1 MSKTHSFN
9 AGSYKQ
15 QYQYKSFSP
24 SPVNKPYE
32 WQDKRL
38 NVLLEEA
45 MRRVGELDA
54 YSLLIPDVDFFV
66 QMHVTKEA
74 TMSSRIEGT
83 KTGMDEALLPENE
96 IQPERRNDWR
106 EVQNYIRAMNE
117 AIAQLEKLPLSMRL
131 LRYAHKILLT
141 GVRGAYRM
149 PGEIRASQNWIG
161 GANIKDAFFVPPHKS
176 ELPEL
181 LSDLEKFWHNDDL
194 NMPHLIKVA
203 ISHYQFETIHPF
215 LDGNGRIGRMLITLH
230 LVEKGILK
238 KPTLYLSEFFERNKG
253 AYYDAL
259 AFVRTKNDMDQWLRY
274 FLSGVA
280 ETARKS
286 AATFDKIVRLR
297 EKSLE
302 NIPMLGRRARLGQEL
317 LKLLFSSPA
326 ISVKMTAGELH
337 ITFPTANALIKD
349 FEKLKILPEITGA
362 SRNRFFVFKEYINL
376 FER

>member
-1 MSKTHSFN
+1 MPKKQSFN
-9 AGSYKQ
+9 AGDYKQ

-24 SPVNKPYE
+24 SFINKPYE

-45 MRRVGELDA
+45 VRRVGELDA

-74 TMSSRIEGT
+74 ITSSRIEGT
-83 KTGMDEALLPENE
+83 KTGMDEALLPEDE

-131 LRYAHKILLT
+131 LRNAHKILMT
-141 GVRGAYRM
+141 GVRGAYKM

-161 GANIKDAFFVPPHKS
+161 GANIKDAFFVPPHKG

-181 LSDLEKFWHNDDL
+181 LSDLEKFWHNDNL

-203 ISHYQFETIHPF
+203 ISHYQFETVHPF

-238 KPTLYLSEFFERNKG
+238 KPTLYLSDFFERNKG

-259 AFVRTKNDMDQWLRY
+259 AFVRTKNDMDQWLRF
-274 FLSGVA
+274 FLSGVT

-286 AATFDKIVRLR
+286 VTTFDNIVRLR
-297 EKSLE
+297 KKSLE
-302 NIPMLGRRARLGQEL
+302 KISTLGRRAKLGQGL
-317 LKLLFSSPA
+317 LKFLFSRPA
-326 ISVKMTAGELH
+326 ISVKKTAAQLDM
-337 ITFPTANALIKD
+337 TFPTANALIKG
-349 FEKLKILPEITGA
+349 FEKLKILHEVTGA

-376 FER
+376 FKR